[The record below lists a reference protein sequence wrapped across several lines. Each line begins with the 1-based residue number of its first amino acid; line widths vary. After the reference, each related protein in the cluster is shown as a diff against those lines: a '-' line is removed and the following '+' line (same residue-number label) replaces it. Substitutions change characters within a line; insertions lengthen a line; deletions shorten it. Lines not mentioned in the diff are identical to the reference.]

1 MMRMNGIDTYEAP
14 KQDSIME
21 YINKLSELMEETVSY
36 LHSWC
41 CTRNGKYEPVD
52 YRGVK
57 LALISLLSNNVM
69 ASKEES
75 HSVIE
80 EFKDG
85 VINGNV
91 MMSPATNVFALGLPE
106 FRESELF
113 EKHCEN
119 VRLFEEKYHIK
130 HEENK

>member
-1 MMRMNGIDTYEAP
+1 MKMNGVDTYEKP
-14 KQDSIME
+14 GKDSIKE
-21 YINKLSELMEETVSY
+21 YIDKLSELMEETVSY

-41 CTRNGKYEPVD
+41 CTRDGEYKPVD

-57 LALISLLSNNVM
+57 LALISLLGNNVM
-69 ASKEES
+69 ASREQS

-80 EFKDG
+80 AFKNG

-91 MMSPATNVFALGLPE
+91 MVSPATYVLAIGLPE
-106 FRESELF
+106 LRKSELY

-119 VRLFEEKYHIK
+119 VRLFEEKYCTK